1 MPVSRGEVYYVDL
14 DPVVGREIAG
24 GKRRPVVVLSINDLN
39 RKPLVVAVVPGTST
53 TKRHQFR
60 NVVTVAPSATNG
72 LSCDT
77 NFQCHQIRALDHSR
91 FRSPPAG
98 RLAPADL
105 AKVEGATKF
114 CLGLL

>member
-1 MPVSRGEVYYVDL
+1 MPPSRGEIYYVNL

-39 RKPLVVAVVPGTST
+39 RKPLVVAVVPGTSAQ
-53 TKRHQFR
+53 KPHQFR
-60 NVVTVAPSATNG
+60 NVVNVTPSEANG
-72 LSCDT
+72 LSCGT

-91 FRSPPAG
+91 FRFPAAG

-105 AKVEGATKF
+105 ARVEQATKF
-114 CLGLL
+114 CLGLA